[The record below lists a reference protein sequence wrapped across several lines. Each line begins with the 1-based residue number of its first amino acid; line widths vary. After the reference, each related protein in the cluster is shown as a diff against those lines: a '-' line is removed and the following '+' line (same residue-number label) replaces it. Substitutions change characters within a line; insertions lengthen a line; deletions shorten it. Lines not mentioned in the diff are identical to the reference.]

1 MNLDLG
7 LEMTKEKT
15 KTRILHCPTL
25 LCYIKQNVIIWTKS
39 QIKTSNYLTFT
50 DKKTCSFN
58 TVPLFLEHGFLF
70 KFPTSQHFFWHIKSF
85 RIMFCRLAV
94 GDSKGREQE
103 RVIWAFRHCNG
114 DFVFQYV
121 YQYIYIYI
129 HNYNYWLIHYLQSF
143 ESDTIGVKLHSE
155 EWNFLPLKAPWSPA
169 ACNASKATNGTSVL
183 FWCKI
188 GGGVDG
194 TNLIEDMKADI
205 WVHEFFTP
213 LKKPDI
219 FLNENSAIF
228 VKIQVWIIEVVDWPW
243 WSLGILGGNAGSCQT
258 MSTLDNSNM
267 LDQSFDLYFKHD

>member
-1 MNLDLG
+1 MFIQYSTTLFGTWFFVQISNFTTFFLAYQKFQNYVLSPRG
-7 LEMTKEKT
+7 GRLQG
-15 KTRILHCPTL
+15 TRTRTGDMSISTL
-25 LCYIKQNVIIWTKS
+25 QWWLC
-39 QIKTSNYLTFT
+39 
-50 DKKTCSFN
+50 
-58 TVPLFLEHGFLF
+58 
-70 KFPTSQHFFWHIKSF
+70 FPICVS
-85 RIMFCRLAV
+85 
-94 GDSKGREQE
+94 
-103 RVIWAFRHCNG
+103 
-114 DFVFQYV
+114 
-121 YQYIYIYI
+121 IYIYI

-143 ESDTIGVKLHSE
+143 ESDTICVKLHSE